1 MTDVTAR
8 YASDWLT
15 VARRNRV
22 DESWWEETL
31 RPFRT
36 PNMFE
41 IMEENEDIS
50 GTGSSKVW
58 LLKYYSCDGYAI
70 SLPMQLLTAPL
81 DCLKAV
87 GLYCTCAETCC
98 PASYYF
104 HFESIEL
111 HSVNFLTRSMC

>member
-41 IMEENEDIS
+41 ITEENEDIS

-58 LLKYYSCDGYAI
+58 LLKYYSYDGYAT
-70 SLPMQLLTAPL
+70 SLPMQAAHCSFRLFEGSRILL
-81 DCLKAV
+81 
-87 GLYCTCAETCC
+87 
-98 PASYYF
+98 
-104 HFESIEL
+104 H
-111 HSVNFLTRSMC
+111 MCRNMLPC